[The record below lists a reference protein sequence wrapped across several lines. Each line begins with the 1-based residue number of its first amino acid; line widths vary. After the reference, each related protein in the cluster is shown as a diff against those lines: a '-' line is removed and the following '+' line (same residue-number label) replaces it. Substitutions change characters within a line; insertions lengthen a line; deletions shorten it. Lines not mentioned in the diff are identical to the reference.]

1 MVAELWSDDSHMS
14 AISQTPANTP
24 CTSCASDAL
33 TLPERVAVSEQVVF
47 KVHGMDCGD
56 EVAALKREVGPIV
69 GGEDKLAFDLVNGRM
84 SVIGRAD
91 RLPVEQIEK
100 AVLRTGMTAEPWQ
113 EGATSEATIAEER
126 RRRTQTL
133 LTTASGILAA
143 AGLGLHAALGGGIAA
158 AIGAA
163 EATSGTPLP
172 AIAAYALSII
182 CAVRYVAPRAI
193 LSARRLRPDMNLLMV
208 VAVAGAIGIGE
219 WFEAATVLFFALAL
233 ALEAWSLGRARRAVA
248 ALMELTPT
256 VARVRHP
263 DGNETEVPAGQVE
276 VGAHIVVRPG
286 DKIPLDGRVF
296 AGESEVNQ
304 APITGESVPVPVEPG
319 KEVFAG
325 TINGEGALKFKRP
338 RPHKIRPSLASSGW
352 SGQPRV
358 GEPQ

>member
-24 CTSCASDAL
+24 CTSCASDAP

-143 AGLGLHAALGGGIAA
+143 AGLGLHAPLAVASLLPSAQPKPQAA
-158 AIGAA
+158 HLCR
-163 EATSGTPLP
+163 P
-172 AIAAYALSII
+172 
-182 CAVRYVAPRAI
+182 
-193 LSARRLRPDMNLLMV
+193 LRPTLSRSFV
-208 VAVAGAIGIGE
+208 P
-219 WFEAATVLFFALAL
+219 FATWLPEPYYRLDVCD
-233 ALEAWSLGRARRAVA
+233 
-248 ALMELTPT
+248 PT
-256 VARVRHP
+256 
-263 DGNETEVPAGQVE
+263 
-276 VGAHIVVRPG
+276 
-286 DKIPLDGRVF
+286 
-296 AGESEVNQ
+296 
-304 APITGESVPVPVEPG
+304 
-319 KEVFAG
+319 
-325 TINGEGALKFKRP
+325 
-338 RPHKIRPSLASSGW
+338 
-352 SGQPRV
+352 
-358 GEPQ
+358 